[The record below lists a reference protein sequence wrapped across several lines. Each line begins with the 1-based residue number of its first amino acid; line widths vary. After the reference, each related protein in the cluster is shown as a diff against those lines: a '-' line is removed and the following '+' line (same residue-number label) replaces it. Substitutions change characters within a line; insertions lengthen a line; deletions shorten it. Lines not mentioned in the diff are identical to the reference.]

1 MAKFERSEALRKK
14 KEGEK
19 LLRKQMK
26 AAAREVSVAH
36 QFTPPQDVSQ
46 AQCSQTATSAADAW
60 TDSDCVYGRSLLC
73 TPVCMK
79 GNTRFDESLL
89 SAKRKARF
97 EEERVAADKAELGEM
112 AQAARE
118 REASS
123 MARILG
129 LVNKS
134 MNPDA
139 R

>member
-1 MAKFERSEALRKK
+1 
-14 KEGEK
+14 
-19 LLRKQMK
+19 
-26 AAAREVSVAH
+26 
-36 QFTPPQDVSQ
+36 
-46 AQCSQTATSAADAW
+46 
-60 TDSDCVYGRSLLC
+60 
-73 TPVCMK
+73 MK